1 MKLIRFGEPGAEK
14 PGVLLD
20 DQTWLDVSTFVSDY
34 DEEFFGS
41 GGLARLRQRLMN
53 GHVSTRRRVS
63 PQERLGPP
71 IRRPSKIVCVGLN
84 YRDHAAES
92 GMQLPSEPVLFFK
105 ATSSLVGPNDAL
117 VIPRGAEKV
126 DWEVELAVIIEKK
139 ASYVPRE
146 QASEFI
152 AGYALHN
159 DYSERS
165 FQLERGGQWVKGK
178 SADTFAPLGPFLA
191 SLDELR
197 DPSNLEMWLKVNGE
211 IRQSSSTANMIFEVA
226 TLLSYASEFMTLL
239 PGDVIS
245 TGTPAGVGLGMK
257 PPQYLKSGDVVELGI
272 EGLGESQQR
281 VVNFSE
287 QQYSKIV

>member
-20 DQTWLDVSTFVSDY
+20 DQTRLDASTFVSDY

-146 QASEFI
+146 QASEFYRRLCSSQRLFRTKLPV
-152 AGYALHN
+152 G
-159 DYSERS
+159 EGRS
-165 FQLERGGQWVKGK
+165 VDEGKERGHV
-178 SADTFAPLGPFLA
+178 
-191 SLDELR
+191 R
-197 DPSNLEMWLKVNGE
+197 PSGAV
-211 IRQSSSTANMIFEVA
+211 
-226 TLLSYASEFMTLL
+226 
-239 PGDVIS
+239 
-245 TGTPAGVGLGMK
+245 
-257 PPQYLKSGDVVELGI
+257 SGN
-272 EGLGESQQR
+272 QR
-281 VVNFSE
+281 
-287 QQYSKIV
+287 